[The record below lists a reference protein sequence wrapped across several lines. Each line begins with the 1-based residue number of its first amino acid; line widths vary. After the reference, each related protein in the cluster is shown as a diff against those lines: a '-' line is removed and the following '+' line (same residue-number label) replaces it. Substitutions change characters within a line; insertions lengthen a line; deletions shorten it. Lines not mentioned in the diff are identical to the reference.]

1 MLSFAYPYLLIYV
14 AILFYLLS
22 LGLFQFSEKKKLSVI
37 LLIIG
42 CFALGLYV
50 CSLDHFLH
58 FWDESFHALVAKNM
72 LKNPL
77 KPMLRLDA
85 VLPVNYKEW
94 TQSTLWLH
102 KQPLFMWQMAVSMK
116 LFGVNEVAA
125 RLPSA
130 TMVALLIFPIY
141 RLGKITVNEKVG
153 YYAAFLFSLSYFIH
167 ELATGFWPTDHN
179 DIAFLFYVTCSI
191 WAFIEYDKSK
201 NRKWILLI
209 GIFVGCALLVKWLM
223 GLLIYGGWGIS
234 ILLDKNKRI
243 VIKNYLDIVL
253 SLIITAIVVL
263 PWQIYT
269 WIKYPV
275 ESWYEY
281 HYAKTHFTEGL
292 DGHTGNALYHF
303 FGLQEIY
310 GHGDIFPYLMVL
322 SLVLLIIRIQ
332 NKTHRIVFLFSIIVV
347 YIFYTFAKTKMTP
360 YCLIVCSIF
369 YIALGSI
376 LDQLFNLLASKL
388 PKGNIGKKL
397 LPFLVLLVLGYAD
410 INYRR
415 IHKNHVF
422 SPENKD
428 TYTYKVTK
436 DTRVIKELPN
446 KLGSTD
452 YVLFNVKKY
461 EHLAIMFYT
470 GLSAYE
476 LLPDE
481 STVKELK
488 TRNIKMA
495 FNDNGKLPEY
505 ILKDSSILKI
515 KMDAE

>member
-1 MLSFAYPYLLIYV
+1 
-14 AILFYLLS
+14 
-22 LGLFQFSEKKKLSVI
+22 
-37 LLIIG
+37 
-42 CFALGLYV
+42 
-50 CSLDHFLH
+50 
-58 FWDESFHALVAKNM
+58 
-72 LKNPL
+72 
-77 KPMLRLDA
+77 
-85 VLPVNYKEW
+85 
-94 TQSTLWLH
+94 
-102 KQPLFMWQMAVSMK
+102 
-116 LFGVNEVAA
+116 
-125 RLPSA
+125 
-130 TMVALLIFPIY
+130 
-141 RLGKITVNEKVG
+141 
-153 YYAAFLFSLSYFIH
+153 
-167 ELATGFWPTDHN
+167 
-179 DIAFLFYVTCSI
+179 
-191 WAFIEYDKSK
+191 
-201 NRKWILLI
+201 
-209 GIFVGCALLVKWLM
+209 
-223 GLLIYGGWGIS
+223 
-234 ILLDKNKRI
+234 
-243 VIKNYLDIVL
+243 
-253 SLIITAIVVL
+253 
-263 PWQIYT
+263 
-269 WIKYPV
+269 
-275 ESWYEY
+275 
-281 HYAKTHFTEGL
+281 
-292 DGHTGNALYHF
+292 
-303 FGLQEIY
+303 
-310 GHGDIFPYLMVL
+310 
-322 SLVLLIIRIQ
+322 
-332 NKTHRIVFLFSIIVV
+332 
-347 YIFYTFAKTKMTP
+347 
-360 YCLIVCSIF
+360 
-369 YIALGSI
+369 
-376 LDQLFNLLASKL
+376 L